1 MPDFKAIQD
10 KWQKKWKESKLF
22 EAEIDRKKEKFFI
35 TVPYPYISGS
45 LHIGHA
51 RVVTEADVYSRYL
64 RMAGKNVLYPIA
76 FHISGTP
83 VLGISLA
90 IKNNDKDKIEL
101 YKGYVRNYVKSE
113 KEAEAV
119 VKSFED
125 PWKIVGFFIPKMVDE
140 FSTLGLG
147 VDWRRSFTSGDT
159 IHQKMVEWQ
168 FGKYKEKN
176 YLIQGKYPVL
186 YSKSL
191 GNAVGEDD
199 IIEGDTNPVD
209 KQEFTLIK
217 FKYGDS
223 FIIAATLRPETMYG
237 QTNMWANP
245 DVEYATA
252 KVNGEKWIISAECA
266 EKLKYQDKK
275 VEVTGKLRGK
285 DLLGK
290 SCTAPFIDREIPIL
304 PSTHCEPGI
313 GTGLVTSVP
322 SDAPFD
328 WISLKELQ
336 ESEAMCMK
344 YGLDYSKVKS
354 IQLIPIIES
363 KDYGRFPAVEI
374 CKKMGINS
382 LSQHE
387 KLQEAT
393 QEIYKIGFHTGVM
406 IDTCGRFAGMKVIEA
421 KDAMKAELIKNKKAD
436 IMYETSRPA
445 KSRDGGEVIVAVL
458 DNQWF
463 IDFNAKGWKKEAGEC
478 LNSMSIVPE
487 KFRKQF
493 EDTFA
498 WLDKRPCARKRG
510 LGTKLPYDREWVIES
525 LSDSTLYMTL
535 YTIAN
540 KVNEYKLTEGQLTP
554 EFFDYVYLEKGGLEK
569 VSAKLNIPEAQLK
582 ALREAF
588 GYWYPNDHRH
598 TFTAHLSN
606 HLSFMIFAHTACL
619 PKEKWPKKI
628 TFHGMVISEGTKM
641 SKSKGNVVTLLDINN
656 RYGADT
662 FRAFLCNSTSIDS
675 TLNWESDEVEKMKT
689 HISSL
694 FDMCNEICTNRKKA
708 KLGNKFAA
716 FASRFENDV
725 KKAGAF
731 LAAMNLRDYSN
742 IVLHDIPRIY
752 RKARRISEQD
762 IPTLNDYV
770 AERYVKMLCPLVPHY
785 AEELWAMAGKGFVS
799 NAEWPQHDEK
809 KINPMAEFSEDSLE
823 ALSSDIR
830 KVLEL
835 AKIEKPKKITLFT
848 AGQWKYELVGHV
860 KKLNTRNAG
869 EIIKSVMQTQL
880 KQHGQDIMKLVP
892 KLAEKT
898 PEFVLEKKDEE
909 KALKDSVAALEQ
921 EFNCKIEIIDAEKS
935 QAPKAR
941 QAMPGKPAILAE

>member
-1 MPDFKAIQD
+1 MLEFMPFTQGKIGVISGPEREGLDSRLERFLNSLVDSGHKKNNNVLVVKNPIGDENSENIGRHKVDKVTDEVDEISNLISDTTKILIVAGAAHYDNSFLDLAEAIVKGKAEITTCAPGGQEVYNKIAEILGVETKIKKKKIARVRCNGGKRSLDKYEYRGLKKCAGANLLAGGSKACRFGCLGFGDCVDVCPFDSIRLNENNIPVVNGSKCTACGKCVEACPKKIIVLENADEKIYVKCLSQD
-10 KWQKKWKESKLF
+10 K
-22 EAEIDRKKEKFFI
+22 
-35 TVPYPYISGS
+35 G
-45 LHIGHA
+45 
-51 RVVTEADVYSRYL
+51 
-64 RMAGKNVLYPIA
+64 
-76 FHISGTP
+76 
-83 VLGISLA
+83 
-90 IKNNDKDKIEL
+90 
-101 YKGYVRNYVKSE
+101 
-113 KEAEAV
+113 AV
-119 VKSFED
+119 VKSIC
-125 PWKIVGFFIPKMVDE
+125 PVGCIGCKICEKISGGIFIV
-140 FSTLGLG
+140 
-147 VDWRRSFTSGDT
+147 
-159 IHQKMVEWQ
+159 
-168 FGKYKEKN
+168 
-176 YLIQGKYPVL
+176 
-186 YSKSL
+186 
-191 GNAVGEDD
+191 
-199 IIEGDTNPVD
+199 
-209 KQEFTLIK
+209 
-217 FKYGDS
+217 
-223 FIIAATLRPETMYG
+223 
-237 QTNMWANP
+237 ANNLSR
-245 DVEYATA
+245 A
-252 KVNGEKWIISAECA
+252 
-266 EKLKYQDKK
+266 
-275 VEVTGKLRGK
+275 
-285 DLLGK
+285 
-290 SCTAPFIDREIPIL
+290 
-304 PSTHCEPGI
+304 
-313 GTGLVTSVP
+313 
-322 SDAPFD
+322 
-328 WISLKELQ
+328 
-336 ESEAMCMK
+336 
-344 YGLDYSKVKS
+344 DYSKVKS